1 MARELPTTEPED
13 DDGEVIREF
22 IQFRGRQTSVVLDE
36 FGIRFQMMIKDTP
49 DGEFRMHE
57 PLPVASRDAIEAG
70 ETPANA
76 VAEPVADELTRG
88 DLSNPLINYG
98 IVCEYPTGDGELCG
112 EVYPSLKSLNG
123 HLSSHSPDN
132 EAADGGNEREA
143 DSHIADIDTDTG
155 ESG

>member
-36 FGIRFQMMIKDTP
+36 FGIRFQMMIKETP
-49 DGEFRMHE
+49 VGEFRMHE

-76 VAEPVADELTRG
+76 VAEPVAEELTHG

-98 IVCEYPTGDGELCG
+98 IVCEYPTDEGEICG

-123 HLSSHSPDN
+123 HLSSHSPDD
-132 EAADGGNEREA
+132 AAAGGNEREA
-143 DSHIADIDTDTG
+143 DSHIEDIDTDVG
-155 ESG
+155 DHG